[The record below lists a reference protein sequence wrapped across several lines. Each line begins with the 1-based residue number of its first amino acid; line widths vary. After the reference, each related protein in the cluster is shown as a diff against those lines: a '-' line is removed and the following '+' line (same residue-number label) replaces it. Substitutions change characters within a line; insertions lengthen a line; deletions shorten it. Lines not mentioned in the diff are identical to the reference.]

1 MSGLRV
7 VFAGGGTGGHLYPG
21 IAVAHRL
28 QARCPGTEV
37 TFVGLRHGL
46 EERLVP
52 REGFPLHTV
61 PVRALTG
68 EAKMAQVRALGT
80 LAVGTWQAMW
90 VLRRLRPH
98 LVIGAG
104 GYVMGPAVLAATCL
118 RLPRVIMEQNLLPG
132 LTVRVL
138 ARYAQIVFTAFPQTC
153 TYLPKRRVE
162 CTGTPIRQEICEA
175 GTRVAPVSDG
185 VLHLL
190 VFGGSQGAHR
200 INQAL
205 VGALPCLQEY
215 RTRLRIVHQ
224 TGEADFATVS
234 QAYQKAGLHA
244 EVHPFLYDMAARYR
258 WAHLVVCRAGAS
270 TLAEITAC
278 GKPSILVPYP
288 YAANDHQRHNAL
300 ALQRQGAAQ
309 VIPDPELTGVRLATA
324 VQAVLTQPDSLEQ
337 QAEHSRRLGK
347 PQAAD
352 AIVTSCL
359 RLLGIV
365 TD

>member
-7 VFAGGGTGGHLYPG
+7 VLAGGGTGGHLYPG

-175 GTRVAPVSDG
+175 GTRGAPVADG

-205 VGALPCLQEY
+205 VGLYPVSRSIARVYASYTRQARPISPPCRR
-215 RTRLRIVHQ
+215 RTRKRGYMPRCTPSYMTWQ
-224 TGEADFATVS
+224 RAT
-234 QAYQKAGLHA
+234 AGHI
-244 EVHPFLYDMAARYR
+244 
-258 WAHLVVCRAGAS
+258 WW
-270 TLAEITAC
+270 
-278 GKPSILVPYP
+278 
-288 YAANDHQRHNAL
+288 YAA
-300 ALQRQGAAQ
+300 
-309 VIPDPELTGVRLATA
+309 
-324 VQAVLTQPDSLEQ
+324 LER
-337 QAEHSRRLGK
+337 ARWRK
-347 PQAAD
+347 
-352 AIVTSCL
+352 
-359 RLLGIV
+359 
-365 TD
+365 